1 MEREWAIRPG
11 ALEPRLMPD
20 AKLSLLGGLDIA
32 GDASDG
38 RSLTRKA
45 RGMLAYLA
53 LHPRQPQSREKLA
66 AMFWG
71 GTAETQARTNLRQTL
86 SSLRKALTSLDGA
99 HLRTEGDHVALDLN
113 GLALDVL
120 RFEELVA
127 RSTPEDL
134 EQAIALYR
142 GDLLDGFSLNEEPF
156 EEWTRSER
164 ERLRA
169 MAVAALERLV
179 THYVEIQDF
188 GRCVPPATRLLA
200 LDPLREDI
208 HRALMRAYAA
218 QGRVNLA
225 LKQYDIC
232 RNALRR
238 ELGVQP
244 EPDTER
250 LYTRIRKQRAALV
263 PVDAPQSRSDAGVAA
278 DPSAP
283 REPLNAGRS
292 APSPAV
298 PQGLT
303 LLVRPFG
310 SSSHGGDEL
319 AVGLTEGI
327 RTALSKLRWLSIM
340 PPSPAPGTTGDAS
353 DIQTIANQNG
363 ARFVLEGS
371 VRRNGGRVRV
381 AVRLVDARNA
391 SHLWAERYD
400 RQLTDLFTIED
411 ELVRCITATI
421 EHVLVAARIQPR
433 DRDPMREG
441 DIRSALQTA
450 NWLMRRLDRED
461 NMRAVRLLQQVIAAN
476 PDCVAAHQILSFCH
490 TLNAEFGWSID
501 LADEAGEAVRVG
513 KAAVALADHDY
524 LSHCCLAEAAL
535 FARDFEQAVA
545 AAQRALALN
554 PNSSVAMGISGM
566 VHAFAGSADE
576 ALALLE
582 TVLRIDPDD
591 PCLCEYKWA
600 YAVAQFALGNQPEA
614 VAWAAAGSV
623 SKPDIVTGHLIQAAA
638 RGLAGDVDV
647 ARAELNEARRCA
659 PDLSLTCLRTL
670 LPLHCED
677 DHARLLHGLRLAGFA
692 HVPTLRTPPIDGLPL
707 PGRPSVAVLPFDND
721 SGDADQTYFANGI
734 AESIIT
740 GLTRF
745 HPLFV
750 MSFTSSRLARER
762 SADVQEIGRRLGV
775 AHVVEGSVRRSGSRV
790 RVTAQLVDAADGH
803 RVWAERY
810 DRTLDDVFAVQDEI
824 TDVIV
829 ATLAGR
835 IEDANRRRSAHKPA
849 TDLATYDYLLRAREC
864 LRRYTQRDELAAR
877 SYLQRA
883 IELDPNYAPAYA
895 ALALSYIHEYESP
908 WSQDP
913 QSAIDRAF
921 ELGQKAV
928 ALDETESIAHKALA
942 YAAHY
947 RDEVNLAKKEIER
960 AVVLNPNDYSNLCI
974 RAWILNFS
982 GCPEQ
987 ALICRDQTLRLNPLA
1002 PDSCLL
1008 DIGVAYYTMREY
1020 GLSAETFS
1028 QMSSWNLLRHAC
1040 LAACRA
1046 QLGQDAEALAAAAR
1060 ALDSMR
1066 TEFTGETAEIFQR
1079 WLAYVR
1085 RMFRFRKP
1093 DDWEHL
1099 VEGFRKAGIPI

>member
-1 MEREWAIRPG
+1 
-11 ALEPRLMPD
+11 MPD

-38 RSLTRKA
+38 RLLTRKA

-120 RFEELVA
+120 RFEELAA

-169 MAVAALERLV
+169 MAAAALERLV

-232 RNALRR
+232 RNTLRR

-263 PVDAPQSRSDAGVAA
+263 PVDAPQSRPDASVAA
-278 DPSAP
+278 DPSTP
-283 REPLNAGRS
+283 REPLNARRS

-319 AVGLTEGI
+319 AIGLTEGI
-327 RTALSKLRWLSIM
+327 RTALSKLRWLSII
-340 PPSPAPGTTGDAS
+340 PPSPAPGTADAS

-363 ARFVLEGS
+363 ARFVLAGS
-371 VRRNGGRVRV
+371 VRRNGDRVRV

-391 SHLWAERYD
+391 SHPWAERYD
-400 RQLTDLFTIED
+400 RQLTDIFAVED
-411 ELVRCITATI
+411 ELVRCITATL

-433 DRDPMREG
+433 DRDPLRED

-476 PDCVAAHQILSFCH
+476 PECVAAHQILSFCH
-490 TLNAEFGWSID
+490 SLNAEFGWSAD
-501 LADEAGEAVRVG
+501 LADAAGEAVRVG
-513 KAAVALADHDY
+513 KAAVALGDHDY

-535 FARDFEQAVA
+535 FARDVEQAVA
-545 AAQRALALN
+545 SAQRALALN

-566 VHAFAGSADE
+566 VYAFAGPADE

-614 VAWAAAGSV
+614 MAWAAAGSLL
-623 SKPDIVTGHLIQAAA
+623 KPDIVTGHLIQAAV
-638 RGLAGDVDV
+638 RGLAGDVNV
-647 ARAELNEARRCA
+647 AHAELSEARRCT
-659 PDLSLTCLRTL
+659 PDLSLACLPTL
-670 LPLHCED
+670 FPVRRED
-677 DHARLLHGLRLAGFA
+677 DYARLIHGLRLAGFV
-692 HVPTLRTPPIDGLPL
+692 HVPALRAPPTDGLPL
-707 PGRPSVAVLPFDND
+707 PGRPSVAVLPFAND
-721 SGDADQTYFANGI
+721 SGDPDQAYFANGI
-734 AESIIT
+734 TESIIT

-745 HPLFV
+745 CPLFV

-762 SADVQEIGRRLGV
+762 SGDVEEIGRRLGV
-775 AHVVEGSVRRSGSRV
+775 AHIVEGSVRRSGNRV

-803 RVWAERY
+803 RVWAEQY
-810 DRTLDDVFAVQDEI
+810 DRNVDDVFAVQDEI

-835 IEDANRRRSAHKPA
+835 IEDASRRRSARKPA
-849 TDLATYDYLLRAREC
+849 TDLAAYDYLLRAREC
-864 LRRYTQRDELAAR
+864 LRRYTQQDELAAR
-877 SYLQRA
+877 SHLQRA
-883 IELDPNYAPAYA
+883 IALDPNYAPAYA

-908 WSQDP
+908 GSQDP
-913 QSAIDRAF
+913 QSAIGRAF

-928 ALDETESIAHKALA
+928 ALDETDSVAHKALA

-947 RDEVNLAKKEIER
+947 RDEGNLAKKEIER
-960 AVVLNPNDYSNLCI
+960 AIALNPNDYSNLCI
-974 RAWILNFS
+974 KAWILNFS
-982 GCPEQ
+982 GCPEE
-987 ALICRDQTLRLNPLA
+987 ALVCRDQTLRLNPLA

-1008 DIGVAYYTMREY
+1008 DVGVAYYTMREY
-1020 GLSAETFS
+1020 GLSADTFG

-1040 LAACRA
+1040 LAAGRA
-1046 QLGQDAEALAAAAR
+1046 QLGQHAEARAASAR